1 MKVGDL
7 VKIKKEGL
15 SLNAADMFLGH
26 TGVIIGVRKDR
37 SALRYTEFS
46 VMINEKIARFPPR
59 YLEVISESR

>member
-1 MKVGDL
+1 MQVGDL

-37 SALRYTEFS
+37 YTEYS
-46 VMINEKIARFPPR
+46 VMINEKIARFLPR
-59 YLEVISESR
+59 HLEVISESR